1 MNYRELSDEIVRS
14 LRLDIPPVALAFVD
28 GAPAGVQRFETEVP
42 SACTFWRR
50 AEAGVFYASAQQHF
64 NCLIGAMTMG
74 FDIPA
79 RAQEELMNVVGQMV
93 AFGYLS
99 ADEPDKIPSVR
110 KPKRGIVYGP
120 LHDFPMLP
128 DLILIWL
135 SPRQAMLYNE
145 AVGNPSWANAPTPLF
160 ARPACG
166 ALPMA
171 FNSQQTTFSMGCL
184 GMRTF
189 TQIADDR
196 LLSVLPGSRIEDLA
210 AALRCTVDANEATAS
225 CYQAQK
231 DKFAG

>member
-1 MNYRELSDEIVRS
+1 MDYRELSDEIVQR
-14 LRLDIPPVALAFVD
+14 LQLDILPIALAFVD
-28 GAPAGVQRFETEVP
+28 GAPVGVQGFDGEVP

-79 RAQEELMNVVGQMV
+79 RAQEELMDVVGQMV
-93 AFGYLS
+93 AFGYIS
-99 ADEPDKIPSVR
+99 ADEPEKIPSVQ
-110 KPKRGIVYGP
+110 KVKTGTVYGP

-128 DLILIWL
+128 DLILMWL

-145 AVGNPSWANAPTPLF
+145 AVGNASWANAPSPLF

-171 FNSQQTTFSMGCL
+171 FNGQEATFSMGCQ

-189 TQIADDR
+189 TQITDDR
-196 LLSVLPGSRIEDLA
+196 LLGVLPGSRIEDLA
-210 AALRCTVDANEATAS
+210 AALRATVNANEAMAS

-231 DKFAG
+231 DKFTG